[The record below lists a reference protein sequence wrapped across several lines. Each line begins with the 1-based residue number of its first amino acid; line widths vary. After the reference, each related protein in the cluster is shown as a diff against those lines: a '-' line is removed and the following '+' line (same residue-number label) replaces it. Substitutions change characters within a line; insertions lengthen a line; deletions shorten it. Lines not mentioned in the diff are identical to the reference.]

1 MIFHI
6 LPDAGG
12 AREAYIQ
19 PMNRRTLILT
29 SAAAAAIFALPVPAV
44 AQPIPLAELSGY
56 FNSFRTAEAQFTQ
69 INPDGTIATGR
80 LMIQRP
86 GRVRFEYDPPD
97 RNLVLATAG
106 SVNIFDARGNA
117 GPSVYPLSRTPLNL
131 ILAERVD
138 LTRAR
143 MVVSHFSDGPTTS
156 VVAQDPDAPEYG
168 QIRLVFS
175 ADPTELRQ
183 WVITDDTG
191 RDTTVILGQMR
202 LGGSLSSALF
212 DVEREMMAR
221 GFRTDR

>member
-1 MIFHI
+1 MT
-6 LPDAGG
+6 G
-12 AREAYIQ
+12 AWTLRDDYIVH
-19 PMNRRTLILT
+19 MNRRTLLLAA
-29 SAAAAAIFALPVPAV
+29 SAALLPLPAL
-44 AQPIPLAELSGY
+44 AQPIPLADLSQY
-56 FNSFRTAEAQFTQ
+56 FNGFRTAEAQFTQ

-97 RNLVLATAG
+97 RNLVLAAAG

-131 ILAERVD
+131 ILSERVD

-143 MVVSHFSDGPTTS
+143 MVVGHFIDGPTTS
-156 VVAQDPDAPEYG
+156 VVAQDPDNPEYG

-175 ADPTELRQ
+175 ADPVELRQ

-191 RDTTVILGQMR
+191 RETTVILGQMR

-212 DVEREMMAR
+212 DVDREMTAR
-221 GFRTDR
+221 GYRVDR